1 MDHGNGPPLVK
12 NVTFFPSHVISS
24 PVPSTVPRMM
34 TRPLPEDSA
43 TVDAVALGRRVR
55 HLRKQ
60 AGLTLDQLAER
71 TGVSGSHLSLVE
83 NARREPRL
91 SLVQRIAEVLG
102 VAVEDLLTGRA
113 PTRRA
118 ELEIEVERFAR
129 SEHYAS
135 LGLPP
140 LRIGPRTP
148 TEVLEVIAGLEAEL
162 RRRLEEQ
169 AATPEE
175 ARRANAQLR
184 ARMRAVDNHYPDLE
198 AEAHR
203 LLDAIGHTG
212 GPLGLHAVSELA
224 EHLGFTLRFVP
235 DLPHSTRSVTDLKHG
250 RIHISGS
257 RSSDHDRRTVV
268 LQALAAAV
276 LGHGEPR
283 DYEDFLAQ
291 RVAVNYLAGALL
303 MPQRA
308 ASSLLRAAQ
317 KRRDLSVDD
326 LKDAFGVSYEAA
338 AHRFTN
344 LATVDLGIR
353 CHFQKVHETGVI
365 HKAYENDG
373 IVFPADHTGAIEGQQ
388 ACRKWGARQAF
399 SRNDRFRAHTQ
410 YTDSPNGTFWC
421 TSMIENGPDGLF
433 ALSVG
438 TPFEHA
444 RYFRG
449 ADTRHRVTS
458 TCPDPRCC
466 RRPDPELEAAWGGH
480 VWPAARMHAHLLAAM
495 PTQTFPGVD
504 EREVFEF
511 LQAQEEREG

>member
-1 MDHGNGPPLVK
+1 
-12 NVTFFPSHVISS
+12 
-24 PVPSTVPRMM
+24 MM
-34 TRPLPEDSA
+34 TRPLSEDSA

-102 VAVEDLLTGRA
+102 VPVEDLLTGRA

-184 ARMRAVDNHYPDLE
+184 AQMRAVDNHYPDLE

-235 DLPHSTRSVTDLKHG
+235 DLPHSP
-250 RIHISGS
+250 S
-257 RSSDHDRRTVV
+257 RTSS
-268 LQALAAAV
+268 
-276 LGHGEPR
+276 
-283 DYEDFLAQ
+283 
-291 RVAVNYLAGALL
+291 
-303 MPQRA
+303 
-308 ASSLLRAAQ
+308 
-317 KRRDLSVDD
+317 
-326 LKDAFGVSYEAA
+326 
-338 AHRFTN
+338 
-344 LATVDLGIR
+344 
-353 CHFQKVHETGVI
+353 
-365 HKAYENDG
+365 
-373 IVFPADHTGAIEGQQ
+373 TGASTS
-388 ACRKWGARQAF
+388 AAPAPRTTTAAPWC
-399 SRNDRFRAHTQ
+399 SRP
-410 YTDSPNGTFWC
+410 SPPPSWATASRGTTR
-421 TSMIENGPDGLF
+421 TSSP
-433 ALSVG
+433 SVW
-438 TPFEHA
+438 
-444 RYFRG
+444 R
-449 ADTRHRVTS
+449 
-458 TCPDPRCC
+458 
-466 RRPDPELEAAWGGH
+466 
-480 VWPAARMHAHLLAAM
+480 
-495 PTQTFPGVD
+495 
-504 EREVFEF
+504 
-511 LQAQEEREG
+511 

>member
-102 VAVEDLLTGRA
+102 VPVEDLLTGRA

-203 LLDAIGHTG
+203 LLDAIGQ
-212 GPLGLHAVSELA
+212 
-224 EHLGFTLRFVP
+224 
-235 DLPHSTRSVTDLKHG
+235 
-250 RIHISGS
+250 HI
-257 RSSDHDRRTVV
+257 
-268 LQALAAAV
+268 
-276 LGHGEPR
+276 
-283 DYEDFLAQ
+283 
-291 RVAVNYLAGALL
+291 
-303 MPQRA
+303 
-308 ASSLLRAAQ
+308 
-317 KRRDLSVDD
+317 
-326 LKDAFGVSYEAA
+326 
-338 AHRFTN
+338 
-344 LATVDLGIR
+344 
-353 CHFQKVHETGVI
+353 
-365 HKAYENDG
+365 
-373 IVFPADHTGAIEGQQ
+373 AI
-388 ACRKWGARQAF
+388 
-399 SRNDRFRAHTQ
+399 
-410 YTDSPNGTFWC
+410 
-421 TSMIENGPDGLF
+421 
-433 ALSVG
+433 
-438 TPFEHA
+438 
-444 RYFRG
+444 
-449 ADTRHRVTS
+449 
-458 TCPDPRCC
+458 
-466 RRPDPELEAAWGGH
+466 
-480 VWPAARMHAHLLAAM
+480 
-495 PTQTFPGVD
+495 
-504 EREVFEF
+504 
-511 LQAQEEREG
+511 QE